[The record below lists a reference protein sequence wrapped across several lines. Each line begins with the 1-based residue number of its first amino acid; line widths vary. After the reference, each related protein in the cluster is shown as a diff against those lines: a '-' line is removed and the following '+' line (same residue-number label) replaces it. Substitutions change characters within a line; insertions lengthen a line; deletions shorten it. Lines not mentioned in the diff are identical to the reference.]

1 MKIITFGTFDLL
13 HLGHINILERCKNYN
28 NNQSENELIVGIS
41 SDNFSY
47 QKKNHYPVY
56 KEQDRK
62 KILESL
68 RCVNKVFIEE
78 SFEKKKDYLLE
89 HKADIFI
96 MGDDWKGK
104 FDYLNDIC
112 KVVYLPRTPDI
123 STTEVISIIR
133 TT

>member
-28 NNQSENELIVGIS
+28 DNQSENELIVGIS
-41 SDNFSY
+41 SDQFSY
-47 QKKNHYPVY
+47 QKKDHYPVY
-56 KEQDRK
+56 NEHQRK
-62 KILESL
+62 RILESL
-68 RCVNKVFIEE
+68 RCVDKVFIEE